1 MSKLIIGL
9 GNPGQQYKNNR
20 HNVGFKV
27 IDSLSKKMGIVLDKK
42 QFNGEYG
49 VFMHENEKY
58 VIAKPLTYMNLSGD
72 FVVKFIQ
79 YYNVN
84 ISDVIIIYDDVDTRL
99 GEIRLRTSG
108 SSGGQNGIKDIIE
121 KLGTDAFK
129 RIKIGIGPK
138 PSNINLVNYVLDNFS
153 ANNLVVIAKV
163 INLVN
168 DMILNLNKTDFSN
181 LLDYVRKTK

>member
-27 IDSLSKKMGIVLDKK
+27 IDSLSKKVNIELDKK

-49 VFMHENEKY
+49 VFMHDNEKY
-58 VIAKPLTYMNLSGD
+58 IIAKPLTYMNLSGD
-72 FVVKFIQ
+72 FVSKFIH
-79 YYNVN
+79 YYNVD
-84 ISDVIIIYDDVDTRL
+84 IDDIIVIYDDVDTRL

-121 KLGTDAFK
+121 KLGTDKIK

-138 PSNINLVNYVLDNFS
+138 PPNINLANYVLDNFNS
-153 ANNLVVIAKV
+153 DNLIVIAKA

-168 DMILNLNKTDFSN
+168 DMILSLNKTDFSN
-181 LLDYVRKTK
+181 LLDLVRKGK